1 MFIDRAIIE
10 VRSGKGG
17 DGRIAFRH
25 EKYRPNG
32 GPSGGNG
39 GRGGSVFLRC
49 SSKVSTLVNFR
60 HSKVFKADNG
70 ENGDIKNMYDL
81 YAHYSFVYVLLLDWS
96 HEFL

>member
-49 SSKVSTLVNFR
+49 SSK
-60 HSKVFKADNG
+60 
-70 ENGDIKNMYDL
+70 Y
-81 YAHYSFVYVLLLDWS
+81 
-96 HEFL
+96 